1 MEIADIYDL
10 DKNIVLPYFAVGSFP
25 NMNPAAMDPLDYIA
39 KRASSLCWKA
49 LAWWRWETGV
59 SWGKVMK
66 VKTERGQR
74 KNNWKGEDI

>member
-49 LAWWRWETGV
+49 LA
-59 SWGKVMK
+59 
-66 VKTERGQR
+66 
-74 KNNWKGEDI
+74 